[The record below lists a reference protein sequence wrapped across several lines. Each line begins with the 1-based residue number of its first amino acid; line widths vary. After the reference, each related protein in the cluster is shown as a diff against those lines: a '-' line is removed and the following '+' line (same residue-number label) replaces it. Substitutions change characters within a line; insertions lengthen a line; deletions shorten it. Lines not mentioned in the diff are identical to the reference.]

1 MVTGSIQKTLRL
13 EGLALAV
20 VAVVGAQLLAAE
32 PEAAARAAVF
42 SSHIPSAQSPS

>member
-1 MVTGSIQKTLRL
+1 V
-13 EGLALAV
+13 V
-20 VAVVGAQLLAAE
+20 VAVEAVAAAAQLLAVE

>member
-1 MVTGSIQKTLRL
+1 VAAP
-13 EGLALAV
+13 ALVAA
-20 VAVVGAQLLAAE
+20 VAVAVAVAAAQLLAAE